1 MMSIAGIDMI
11 IKELANFPLLSR
23 LWMTIALLSGLQGK
37 GKYPCQDMITG
48 KCVDTVLA
56 TSMD

>member
-11 IKELANFPLLSR
+11 IEELANFPLLSR
-23 LWMTIALLSGLQGK
+23 LWMTTALLSGLQGK
-37 GKYPCQDMITG
+37 GKYPCQDMTTG